1 MLETEFKLEYEIE
14 ELPADGGVPVIVVA
28 AGSSTRM
35 NGINKQTAL
44 LCGVPLIIRTLM
56 QFEKCSKISNI
67 ILVVKP
73 DELFSMQQLA
83 DGYSIKKLSDIV
95 CGGESRQQMQRG
107 VLRGGH
113 AVGKAQF
120 PQRLPENAETVLI
133 HDGARPFV
141 TDEIIC
147 GVISALST
155 HNAVT
160 CTVKLKDTVKQV
172 DENGNVLS
180 TPDRNTLVAVQTP
193 QGVNVSD
200 YRAALES
207 SVDLGRFTDDMS
219 VMEAAGHKPFTVPG
233 SYENI
238 KVTTPEDIALAEYLI
253 LKDEKE

>member
-14 ELPADGGVPVIVVA
+14 ELPAEDGVPVIVVA

-35 NGINKQTAL
+35 NGINKQTVP

-56 QFEKCSKISNI
+56 RFEKCGKISNI

-73 DELFSMQQLA
+73 DDVFSMQQLA
-83 DGYSIKKLSDIV
+83 DRYHIEKLTDIV
-95 CGGESRQQMQRG
+95 CGGENRQQSVKNG
-107 VLRGGH
+107 LE
-113 AVGKAQF
+113 
-120 PQRLPENAETVLI
+120 RLPANAETVLI

-147 GVISALST
+147 GVISALGT

-160 CTVKLKDTVKQV
+160 CAIKLKDTVKQV

-180 TPDRNTLVAVQTP
+180 TPDRNSLVAVQTP

-200 YRAALES
+200 YRAALENA
-207 SVDLGRFTDDMS
+207 VDLGRFTDDMS
-219 VMEAAGHKPFTVPG
+219 VMEAAGHTPFTVPG

>member
-14 ELPADGGVPVIVVA
+14 ELPEDGGVPVIVVA

-35 NGINKQTAL
+35 NGINKQTAQ

-95 CGGESRQQMQRG
+95 CGGESRQQSVKNG
-107 VLRGGH
+107 LE
-113 AVGKAQF
+113 
-120 PQRLPENAETVLI
+120 RLPENAETVLI

-147 GVISALST
+147 SVISALST

-160 CTVKLKDTVKQV
+160 CAVKLKDTVKRV

>member
-14 ELPADGGVPVIVVA
+14 ELPADGSVPVIVVA

-56 QFEKCSKISNI
+56 RFEKCSKISNI

-83 DGYSIKKLSDIV
+83 DRYGIKKLTDIV
-95 CGGESRQQMQRG
+95 CGGENRQQSVKNG
-107 VLRGGH
+107 LE
-113 AVGKAQF
+113 
-120 PQRLPENAETVLI
+120 RLPESAETVLI

-141 TDEIIC
+141 TNEIIC

-160 CTVKLKDTVKQV
+160 CAVKLKDTVKQV

-180 TPDRNTLVAVQTP
+180 TPDRNSLVAVQTP

-200 YRAALES
+200 YRAALENAG
-207 SVDLGRFTDDMS
+207 DLGRFTDDMS

>member
-14 ELPADGGVPVIVVA
+14 ELSADGGVPVIVVA

-35 NGINKQTAL
+35 NGINKQTAM

-56 QFEKCSKISNI
+56 RFEKCDKISNI

-83 DGYSIKKLSDIV
+83 DRYGIKKLTDIV
-95 CGGESRQQMQRG
+95 CGGENRQQSVKNG
-107 VLRGGH
+107 LE
-113 AVGKAQF
+113 
-120 PQRLPENAETVLI
+120 RLPQNAETALI

-160 CTVKLKDTVKQV
+160 CAVRLKDTVKQV

-207 SVDLGRFTDDMS
+207 AGDLGRFTDDMS

>member
-14 ELPADGGVPVIVVA
+14 ELSADGGVPVIVVA

-56 QFEKCSKISNI
+56 RFEKCGKISNI

-73 DELFSMQQLA
+73 DDVFSMQQLA
-83 DGYSIKKLSDIV
+83 DRYHIEKLTDIV
-95 CGGESRQQMQRG
+95 CGGENRQQSVKNG
-107 VLRGGH
+107 LE
-113 AVGKAQF
+113 
-120 PQRLPENAETVLI
+120 RLPENAETVLI

-160 CTVKLKDTVKQV
+160 CAVKLKDTVKQV

-200 YRAALES
+200 YRAALENA
-207 SVDLGRFTDDMS
+207 VDLGRFTDDMS
-219 VMEAAGHKPFTVPG
+219 VMEAAGHKPFTVLG

>member
-95 CGGESRQQMQRG
+95 CGGESRQQSVKNG
-107 VLRGGH
+107 LE
-113 AVGKAQF
+113 
-120 PQRLPENAETVLI
+120 RLPENAETVLI

-147 GVISALST
+147 SVISALST

-160 CTVKLKDTVKQV
+160 CAVKLKDTVKRV

-180 TPDRNTLVAVQTP
+180 TPDRKTLVAVQTP

>member
-56 QFEKCSKISNI
+56 RFEKCSKISNI

-95 CGGESRQQMQRG
+95 CGGESRQQSVKNG
-107 VLRGGH
+107 LE
-113 AVGKAQF
+113 
-120 PQRLPENAETVLI
+120 RLPENAETVLI

-147 GVISALST
+147 SVISALST

-160 CTVKLKDTVKQV
+160 CAVKLKDTVKRV

-219 VMEAAGHKPFTVPG
+219 VMEAAGHKPFIVPG

>member
-14 ELPADGGVPVIVVA
+14 ELPADGGAPVIVVA

-56 QFEKCSKISNI
+56 RFEKCGKISNI

-73 DELFSMQQLA
+73 DDVFSMQQLA
-83 DGYSIKKLSDIV
+83 DRYHIEKLTDIV
-95 CGGESRQQMQRG
+95 CGGESRQQSVKNG
-107 VLRGGH
+107 LE
-113 AVGKAQF
+113 
-120 PQRLPENAETVLI
+120 RLPENAEIVLI

-147 GVISALST
+147 SVISALGT

-160 CTVKLKDTVKQV
+160 CAVKLKDTVKQV

>member
-1 MLETEFKLEYEIE
+1 ME
-14 ELPADGGVPVIVVA
+14 
-28 AGSSTRM
+28 
-35 NGINKQTAL
+35 
-44 LCGVPLIIRTLM
+44 
-56 QFEKCSKISNI
+56 
-67 ILVVKP
+67 
-73 DELFSMQQLA
+73 
-83 DGYSIKKLSDIV
+83 
-95 CGGESRQQMQRG
+95 
-107 VLRGGH
+107 
-113 AVGKAQF
+113 
-120 PQRLPENAETVLI
+120 RLPENAETVLI

-160 CTVKLKDTVKQV
+160 CAVKLKDTVKQV